1 MSSGAGRFT
10 AAAQPTVYVLAVDSA
25 CTRAALTAAI
35 PLSKGMRASLVVLVP
50 QVVPYPLPVDQPPEA
65 TEFIHRRFRSLVQEL
80 EGDAE
85 IVVHLCRTPN
95 DVVHAIPLD
104 STVVVGGRSGYV
116 WPTREERLSR
126 LLVRLGHHVVFAAS
140 RGYARAPSAAA
151 VVVAALMIAV
161 PRIVTAQAAG
171 QAGVDPPAATA
182 AAPDDD
188 DQNDG
193 LIDFIRDMKIGVGLD
208 TYYGW
213 NFNRPIGRVNLLRAY
228 DVTSNSFSLNQVSLI
243 LERPVD
249 LDAGRRF
256 GARLDL
262 QYGQATETLQ
272 GSLANEPRPQVY
284 RPIFQAYGTYVFPV
298 AAGLTVDFG
307 KWASAIGY
315 ENNYTKDQIN
325 YSRSFWFNFLPFYHM
340 GARVNMKFNDG
351 IAANYWIT
359 NGTQQTEAFNNFKD
373 QMFGVFLQP
382 HKSVSWTLNYYLGQ
396 EHPDVQPIA
405 TPGVPSL
412 PTQPGLSVT
421 PVNPAPDGR
430 LHIYDTYLSWQA
442 SAKTLF
448 GFEAD
453 YVVSRLWEHDAP
465 GQSAAP
471 SKVSGGAVY
480 ARRQV
485 TPETAIAARAEY
497 LRDRDGLFSGAAQ
510 SLKETTLT
518 YEYRIERG
526 VLIRGEWR
534 GDFSDRPFFITDT
547 VGRLRSAQQTLTAGM
562 IWWWGNKTGPW

>member
-1 MSSGAGRFT
+1 M
-10 AAAQPTVYVLAVDSA
+10 
-25 CTRAALTAAI
+25 AAI
-35 PLSKGMRASLVVLVP
+35 PLSKGMSARLVVVVA

-65 TEFIHRRFRSLVQEL
+65 TEFIHRRFQSLVQEL
-80 EGDAE
+80 DGDAE
-85 IVVHLCRTPN
+85 IVVYLCRTPN
-95 DVVHAIPLD
+95 DVVQAIPLD
-104 STVVVGGRSGYV
+104 STVVVGGRNGSV
-116 WPTREERLSR
+116 WLTREERLSR
-126 LLVRLGHHVVFAAS
+126 RLIRLGHHVVFAAGGGP
-140 RGYARAPSAAA
+140 RARFVAA
-151 VVVAALMIAV
+151 VVAALMITV
-161 PRIVTAQAAG
+161 PRLATAQAPGEISA
-171 QAGVDPPAATA
+171 DPPTASA

-188 DQNDG
+188 DQNGG
-193 LIDFIRDMKIGVGLD
+193 LIDFVRDMKIGVGLD

-298 AAGLTVDFG
+298 AAGFTVDFG

-340 GARVNMKFNDG
+340 GARVNMKFNDA
-351 IAANYWIT
+351 ISANYWIT

-373 QMFGVFLQP
+373 QMFGVFLQR
-382 HKSVSWTLNYYLGQ
+382 HDKSVSLTFNYYLGQ
-396 EHPDVQPIA
+396 EHPDVQPIQ
-405 TPGVPSL
+405 TIGVPS
-412 PTQPGLSVT
+412 PGTQPGISVT
-421 PVNPAPDGR
+421 PVDPAPDGR

-442 SAKTLF
+442 SPKMLF

-453 YVVSRLWEHDAP
+453 YIVSRLWEHDAP
-465 GQSAAP
+465 GQSAKP
-471 SKVSGGAVY
+471 SHVSGGAGY

-485 TPETAIAARAEY
+485 TPGTSIAVRAEY
-497 LRDRDGLFSGAAQ
+497 LRDRDALFSGGAQ
-510 SLKETTLT
+510 SLKETTVT
-518 YEYRIERG
+518 YEYRIEKG
-526 VLIRGEWR
+526 VLVRVEWR
-534 GDFSDRPFFITDT
+534 GDFSDRPFFLTDT
-547 VGRLRSAQQTLTAGM
+547 VGRLKSDQQTLTAGL
-562 IWWWGNKTGPW
+562 IWWWGNKTGTW